1 MTLLDRRDFLRR
13 SAALAAGVTFAP
25 LLSGQ
30 RFAVAEPG
38 APVSGTFAEGVV
50 FHDRSG
56 SGVRKP
62 GDEGIKGVLVS
73 NGRDVVKTD
82 SNGRYRLPVEDEAI
96 IFVIKPSGWALPVNE
111 HNLVR
116 RHYLHR
122 PNGSP
127 KSEYPGIAP
136 TGPLPASV
144 DFPLLPSK
152 EPSKFRM
159 VLFGDPQPRDQK
171 EVDYIAHD
179 VVEDLIGVDAA
190 FGLSLGDI
198 MFDDLSL
205 YESLNSVI
213 ATIGLPW
220 HNLRGN
226 HDVNYDSVDNQHS
239 GETYKSFYG
248 PTYYAFDYGQVHFL
262 ILDDVTYEGAAAHR
276 YHGELGQTQ
285 LDFIKN
291 DLAFVPKDKLVV
303 VAMHIPLTG
312 VHDRE
317 ALYRLLED
325 RPHAMSISAHTHFHQ
340 HMFLEAK
347 DGWRGAQPH
356 HHFNHATV
364 CGCWWSGAPDEMG
377 IPHATMTDGGP
388 NGYSF
393 IDFDGPKY
401 SVEFHPA
408 RRLPTDQMN
417 IYTPDG
423 VTSANSGDTDVLV
436 NVYAGSPRSVVEM
449 KVGKHSDWS
458 PMRPTVTEDPYYVNL
473 KKAEAGPNPP
483 PGISLPDTGKT
494 DHIWTAKLPAG
505 LPKGTHL
512 AQVRTTDMFGHTYTG
527 RRIITVG

>member
-1 MTLLDRRDFLRR
+1 MTLIDRRDFLRR

-25 LLSGQ
+25 LLSGE
-30 RFAVAEPG
+30 RFAIAEPG

-56 SGVRKP
+56 SGVREP

-82 SNGRYRLPVEDEAI
+82 GQGRYRLPVEDEAI
-96 IFVIKPSGWALPVNE
+96 LFVIKPSGWALPVNE

-144 DFPLLPSK
+144 DFALLPSK
-152 EPSKFRM
+152 EPNKFRM

-171 EVDYIAHD
+171 EIDYIAHD

-198 MFDDLSL
+198 MYDDLSL
-205 YESLNSVI
+205 YDSLNATI
-213 ATIGLPW
+213 AKIGLPW

-226 HDVNYDSVDNQHS
+226 HDMNYEAADTTYCSETFKSV
-239 GETYKSFYG
+239 FG
-248 PTYYAFDYGQVHFL
+248 PTYYAFNYGQVHFVV
-262 ILDDVTYEGAAAHR
+262 LDNVHYEGPEHR
-276 YHGELGQTQ
+276 SFHGELGAAQ
-285 LDFIKN
+285 LEFIKN

-303 VAMHIPLTG
+303 VAMHMPLTA
-312 VHDRE
+312 VSDRE
-317 ALYRLLED
+317 NLYRLLED
-325 RPHAMSISAHTHFHQ
+325 RPNALSISAHTHVHQ
-340 HMFLEAK
+340 HLFLNAK

-364 CGCWWSGAPDEMG
+364 CGCWWQGAPDEMG
-377 IPHATMTDGGP
+377 IPHTTMTDGGP

-393 IDFDGPKY
+393 ITFDGLKY
-401 SVEFHPA
+401 SVDFHPA
-408 RRLPTDQMN
+408 RRLPTDQMHLS
-417 IYTPDG
+417 TPDS
-423 VTSANSGDTDVLV
+423 VTSASSGSADVLV
-436 NVYAGSPRSVVEM
+436 NIYAGSPRSVVEM
-449 KVGKHSDWS
+449 RVDGRSDWA
-458 PMRPTVTEDPYYVNL
+458 PMQATFIEDPYFV
-473 KKAEAGPNPP
+473 KMKQAEAGPKPP
-483 PGISLPDTGKT
+483 PGLPLDDATKT

-512 AQVRTTDMFGHTYTG
+512 VQVRTTDMFGHTYTG
-527 RRIITVG
+527 RRILLVS